1 LALPKYAEGSRD
13 RRGAATLV
21 TQESGDTTSDTGAV
35 DDPREERSMTVIGD
49 GVVEAAGH
57 GDPDALETV
66 YRTLAPRV
74 LGYLRAQGVEDPE
87 GVTDDVF
94 MATIPRLAHVRGGSN
109 GLRTLVFSV
118 AHARAVDEHRRRA
131 RWPQQTSY
139 EPALDSRRVASAE
152 TLVMEAVSTR
162 EVTELLE
169 DLGEEQRAVIMLRVL
184 ADLSLEQTAEVL
196 GRSVGSVK
204 QLQRRGLLRL
214 KALLDGQTG
223 RTA

>member
-1 LALPKYAEGSRD
+1 
-13 RRGAATLV
+13 
-21 TQESGDTTSDTGAV
+21 
-35 DDPREERSMTVIGD
+35 MTVLAD
-49 GVVEAAGH
+49 VVVEAAGH
-57 GDPDALETV
+57 GDPEALETV

-74 LGYLRAQGVEDPE
+74 LGYLSAQGVEDPE

-94 MATIPRLAHVRGGSN
+94 MATIPRLPELRGGAD

-131 RWPQQTSY
+131 RGPQHTSY
-139 EPALDSRRVASAE
+139 EPAVDPRLVVSAE
-152 TLVMEAVSTR
+152 TVVMEALTTR
-162 EVTELLE
+162 EVAGLLE
-169 DLGEEQRAVIMLRVL
+169 DLGEDQRAVIMLRVL
-184 ADLSLEQTAEVL
+184 ADLSLEQTAAVL

-214 KALLDGQTG
+214 KEVLDGRQG

>member
-1 LALPKYAEGSRD
+1 
-13 RRGAATLV
+13 
-21 TQESGDTTSDTGAV
+21 
-35 DDPREERSMTVIGD
+35 MTVLGD
-49 GVVEAAGH
+49 FVVEAAAD

-66 YRTLAPRV
+66 YRSLAPRV
-74 LGYLRAQGVEDPE
+74 LSYLRAQGVEDPE

-94 MATIPRLAHVRGGSN
+94 MATFPRLSDMRGGAS

-131 RWPQQTSY
+131 RWPQQASY
-139 EPALDSRRVASAE
+139 EPSLDPRLVESAE
-152 TLVMEAVSTR
+152 TVVLQTVTTG
-162 EVTELLE
+162 EVGELLD

-184 ADLSLEQTAEVL
+184 ADLSLEQTADVL
-196 GRSVGSVK
+196 GKSVGSVK

-214 KALLDGQTG
+214 KEALDGRTR

>member
-1 LALPKYAEGSRD
+1 
-13 RRGAATLV
+13 
-21 TQESGDTTSDTGAV
+21 
-35 DDPREERSMTVIGD
+35 MTVLGD
-49 GVVEAAGH
+49 GVVAAAGR

-94 MATIPRLAHVRGGSN
+94 MASIPRLPHVRGGAT

-131 RWPQQTSY
+131 RWPQLSSY
-139 EPALDSRRVASAE
+139 EPALDPRLVDSAE
-152 TLVMEAVSTR
+152 TMVMEAVTSR
-162 EVTELLE
+162 GVAELLE

-214 KALLDGQTG
+214 KAVLDRRTG

>member
-1 LALPKYAEGSRD
+1 
-13 RRGAATLV
+13 
-21 TQESGDTTSDTGAV
+21 
-35 DDPREERSMTVIGD
+35 MTVLGD
-49 GVVEAAGH
+49 FVVEAAAD

-66 YRTLAPRV
+66 YRSLAPRV

-94 MATIPRLAHVRGGSN
+94 MATIPRLGDVRGGSS

-131 RWPQQTSY
+131 RWPQQASY
-139 EPALDSRRVASAE
+139 DPSLDPRRVESAE
-152 TLVMEAVSTR
+152 TVVLQTVTTG
-162 EVTELLE
+162 EVGELLD

-184 ADLSLEQTAEVL
+184 ADLSLEQTADVL
-196 GRSVGSVK
+196 GKSVGSVK

-214 KALLDGQTG
+214 KEALDGRTR

>member
-1 LALPKYAEGSRD
+1 
-13 RRGAATLV
+13 
-21 TQESGDTTSDTGAV
+21 
-35 DDPREERSMTVIGD
+35 MTVLGD

-57 GDPDALETV
+57 GDADALETV

-94 MATIPRLAHVRGGSN
+94 MATIPRLPHVRGGSS

-131 RWPQQTSY
+131 RWPQQSSY
-139 EPALDSRRVASAE
+139 EPGLDPRLVDSAE
-152 TLVMEAVSTR
+152 TVVMETVASS
-162 EVTELLE
+162 EVAELLE

-214 KALLDGQTG
+214 KAVLVGRMG